1 MIVQP
6 QTSLRFVSRSSARG
20 LVLGDGARME
30 AGHWAETGGAPDP
43 GNRGEEILVD
53 TNPPRPAHRTQ
64 PVLVP
69 SIALQSECCIAFIL
83 FLSVFHFFTA
93 CFVCTKW
100 NIVFSLWVEKLKQ
113 G

>member
-1 MIVQP
+1 MIVQL
-6 QTSLRFVSRSSARG
+6 QTSPRFVSRSIARG

-53 TNPPRPAHRTQ
+53 TNPPRPAHRTR

-69 SIALQSECCIAFIL
+69 SIAWQSECCIAFIL

-93 CFVCTKW
+93 CFVCSKW
-100 NIVFSLWVEKLKQ
+100 NIVF
-113 G
+113 